1 MMNAFSQSRKFIMA
15 QYDLTEEDATNVC
28 SLGVDYIITQVVDG
42 NWGVH
47 AVVPKAMFE
56 TAEPVP
62 YVSLPEDITTDKGTF
77 VYDAELGKY
86 VSSSSIVSW
95 QSSVVVAV
103 LTFCFCSF

>member
-1 MMNAFSQSRKFIMA
+1 MNAFSQTRKFIMA
-15 QYDLTEEDATNVC
+15 QYDLSEEDATNVC

-47 AVVPKAMFE
+47 AVVPKVMFE

-62 YVSLPEDITTDKGTF
+62 YVSLPEDITTDK
-77 VYDAELGKY
+77 

-95 QSSVVVAV
+95 QSSVVLAV
-103 LTFCFCSF
+103 LTFCFCSL

>member
-1 MMNAFSQSRKFIMA
+1 MNAFSQSRKFIMA
-15 QYDLTEEDATNVC
+15 QYDLSEEDATNTC
-28 SLGVDYIITQVVDG
+28 SLGVDYIMTQVVDG

-62 YVSLPEDITTDKGTF
+62 YVSLPEDLTTDKGTF

-86 VSSSSIVSW
+86 VSSSSKVSLQSLVIVT
-95 QSSVVVAV
+95 V
-103 LTFCFCSF
+103 LIFCFCSF